1 MNHPFARRLLCLAAL
16 LTFPALAQ
24 TTPAQDAHSPA
35 SAPRSEDVVAQIN
48 PSSGSERILSYAIDV
63 TAHANNTLDVTE
75 TIRVVAQ
82 GVQIRRG
89 LYRDFPTRYKD
100 RYGNNVV
107 VGFDVTGLKRD
118 DQAEPWFTEAMS
130 NGIRVNFGNDDF
142 LKVPATYTY
151 TLRYRTNRQ
160 VGFFSDHDELYWNA
174 IGTGWDFLSSAD
186 FCVNTGQKRNNRPLP
201 TTTGINILSEISRS
215 ILSQGEQMRLWF
227 IRR

>member
-24 TTPAQDAHSPA
+24 TTQLRMPTRPQAHPAARTLWRKSIPA
-35 SAPRSEDVVAQIN
+35 AAANASCRM
-48 PSSGSERILSYAIDV
+48 PSI

-82 GVQIRRG
+82 GIQIRRG

-118 DQAEPWFTEAMS
+118 AQAEPWFTESMS

-142 LKVPATYTY
+142 LKVPATYIHPA
-151 TLRYRTNRQ
+151 LSHQSPGR
-160 VGFFSDHDELYWNA
+160 FF
-174 IGTGWDFLSSAD
+174 
-186 FCVNTGQKRNNRPLP
+186 QR
-201 TTTGINILSEISRS
+201 SR
-215 ILSQGEQMRLWF
+215 
-227 IRR
+227 